1 MLILLKEKD
10 EPCGAMKIVAAAA
23 NCVGKEST
31 VIMVNMQKPKLIL
44 WGFGGGGQ
52 TKPIRRENVKKKKK
66 NTAGALMYVLYVD
79 NVVYLN

>member
-1 MLILLKEKD
+1 MLILLKGKD

-44 WGFGGGGQ
+44 WGANQ
-52 TKPIRRENVKKKKK
+52 ANKTRKC
-66 NTAGALMYVLYVD
+66 
-79 NVVYLN
+79 

>member
-1 MLILLKEKD
+1 MPILMKEKD

-31 VIMVNMQKPKLIL
+31 VIMVNMKPKLIL
-44 WGFGGGGQ
+44 WGGISQANKTRKCFL
-52 TKPIRRENVKKKKK
+52 K
-66 NTAGALMYVLYVD
+66 NNNSALMRRIDINLYVD